1 MADIGT
7 FTKLTNLWPAR
18 PSRPIDQFGLREK
31 PSQQRNKQ
39 QKSKQE
45 PEQEGPGKNIDEYA

>member
-7 FTKLTNLWPAR
+7 FTKLTSIWPAR
-18 PSRPIDQFGLREK
+18 PSRPIEHFGLRKK

-39 QKSKQE
+39 QNSKQE